1 MAFENERLEKYA
13 WWIKGLNSMDTGAKN
28 DQSIEVQGPENLAND
43 VKQML
48 SIMLHELIRLAEHR
62 NRYHKSFLNKARL
75 LHQKF

>member
-1 MAFENERLEKYA
+1 MAFENEHLEKYA
-13 WWIKGLNSMDTGAKN
+13 WWIKGLNSMGTGAKN
-28 DQSIEVQGPENLAND
+28 DQSIEAENLADD